1 MIVGLAKIGLNRLET
16 RKSIHRLQIYN
27 KKSGNQNFFT
37 IIFLMMNDFTYILI
51 CQRRLFCL
59 SEVLE
64 IAVATNLVDDFRDY
78 TV

>member
-1 MIVGLAKIGLNRLET
+1 MIVGLVKIGLNRLET
-16 RKSIHRLQIYN
+16 RKSIHHLQIYN
-27 KKSGNQNFFT
+27 KKSGIQNFFT

-51 CQRRLFCL
+51 SQRRLFCL